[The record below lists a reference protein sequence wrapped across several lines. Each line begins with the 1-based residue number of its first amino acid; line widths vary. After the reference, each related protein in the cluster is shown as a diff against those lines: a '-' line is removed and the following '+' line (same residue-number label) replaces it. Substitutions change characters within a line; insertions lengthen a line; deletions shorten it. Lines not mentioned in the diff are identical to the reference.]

1 MPVKLVTQLSS
12 YSLPVSASDLVI
24 VADASTGI
32 AYKVLVSDLP
42 AGATSLASL
51 TDVDITSLADGNV
64 LVYNNSTSKWEN
76 EGTIFG
82 GTF

>member
-1 MPVKLVTQLSS
+1 MPVKLINQLSA
-12 YSLPVSASDLVI
+12 YSLPVSASDLVV

-42 AGATSLASL
+42 AGSTSLEDL
-51 TDVDITSLADGNV
+51 TDVDISSLADGNV
-64 LVYNNSTSKWEN
+64 LVYNSATTKWEN
-76 EGTIFG
+76 KGTIFG

>member
-1 MPVKLVTQLSS
+1 MPVKLINQLSA

-24 VADASTGI
+24 VADSGTGI

-42 AGATSLASL
+42 AGSTSLASL
-51 TDVDITSLADGNV
+51 TDVTITSPADGNV

>member
-1 MPVKLVTQLSS
+1 MPVKLVNQLSS

-24 VADASTGI
+24 VADAGTGI

-64 LVYNNSTSKWEN
+64 LVYNSTTTKWEN
-76 EGTIFG
+76 KTTIFG

>member
-1 MPVKLVTQLSS
+1 MPVKLINQLSD
-12 YSLPVSASDLVI
+12 YSLPVASTDFVV
-24 VADASTGI
+24 VAAAGTGI

-42 AGATSLASL
+42 AGSTSLASL
-51 TDVDITSLADGNV
+51 TDVTITSPVDGNV

-76 EGTIFG
+76 KGTIFG

>member
-1 MPVKLVTQLSS
+1 MPVKLINQLSD
-12 YSLPVSASDLVI
+12 YSLPVSASDFVV
-24 VADASTGI
+24 VADAGTGI

-42 AGATSLASL
+42 AGSTSLASL
-51 TDVDITSLADGNV
+51 TDVTITSPADGNV

-76 EGTIFG
+76 KGTIFG